1 MRPQQN
7 MQVKTLIVYSVSVS
21 SGIKKNWINISVLRQ
36 LEHNIP
42 QALFVF
48 IPCGMYTIHFYN
60 NITLL
65 SHIPPYM
72 KKTVFMLCK
81 SCFCVCVYMY
91 VCACVRA
98 SASEC
103 QAGHVNWEAV
113 PKIVY
118 LCLMFLSF
126 QKTSHGCDKSISI
139 MCHKFTQPKI
149 SRVTFILLNIYPLN
163 NTISLLKKKKRK
175 KETSQGTKLNT
186 ANHTYKASR
195 WKMVTFHSDRRD
207 WMTQ

>member
-65 SHIPPYM
+65 SHIPPYT

-81 SCFCVCVYMY
+81 SCFCVCMY
-91 VCACVRA
+91 VCVCVRA

-103 QAGHVNWEAV
+103 QADHVNWEAV

-126 QKTSHGCDKSISI
+126 QKQAMAATKVSPLCVINLRSQKFHELLSYYWTSIHL
-139 MCHKFTQPKI
+139 TTP
-149 SRVTFILLNIYPLN
+149 SRC
-163 NTISLLKKKKRK
+163 
-175 KETSQGTKLNT
+175 
-186 ANHTYKASR
+186 
-195 WKMVTFHSDRRD
+195 
-207 WMTQ
+207 